1 MPLPIPPRTP
11 TPPPDDEDQPVGLG
25 VAGAP
30 HSYNPDALSPTSATF
45 PSRGFGSLAD
55 PTPPLSARS
64 PLSSAGLESPY
75 GSLSDAVD
83 SATPASGSENG
94 RNPFNFQTQ
103 QYTLGGKSPA
113 KSVCP
118 SIIKSS
124 PTVASSYINHQHF
137 PVPRCSH
144 RPPPRPQIQTQQHLS
159 PNLPRATPRPPLQL
173 PASLP
178 IPTFKE
184 FRHSMTADQKYRA
197 LWCFGHLLVAGYVQA
212 SAHGSMAMTALSH
225 LLFYDTIGAFVCVA
239 VDVGGNFEVWKR
251 STIKHPFGLQR
262 AEVLAG
268 MAMAVTLLFMGLDL
282 LSHGLQHSLENVG
295 GHESHHPDSDTH
307 HERISPGEVDIAA
320 LAAIVSTLVSALLL
334 KNHARMGKVLRLA
347 PIAALPSVLSNPSH
361 FLTLSCSALLLL
373 LPLLSVQSYVWL
385 DRLLAFSIAACMVGL
400 GWRLGWTLGKM
411 LMMSYSSPSSSASG
425 VEAVLA
431 ELRADPAV
439 AELEEAKFWQVNYGL
454 CQANLRVR
462 CRGAGDEEAGRLRE
476 RIASLVRNRLGG
488 AYGGGLG
495 VRWEVSTQLSLERE

>member
-113 KSVCP
+113 KSSQDAAIGRRRGHKYKHS
-118 SIIKSS
+118 SIS
-124 PTVASSYINHQHF
+124 HQIF
-137 PVPRCSH
+137 LE
-144 RPPPRPQIQTQQHLS
+144 PP
-159 PNLPRATPRPPLQL
+159 PRPPLQL